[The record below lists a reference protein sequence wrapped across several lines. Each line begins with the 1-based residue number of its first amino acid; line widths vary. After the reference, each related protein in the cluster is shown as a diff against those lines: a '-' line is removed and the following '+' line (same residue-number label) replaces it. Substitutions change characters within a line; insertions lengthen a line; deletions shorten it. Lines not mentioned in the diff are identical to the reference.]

1 MNHLLQFIELPL
13 IAALIGWFTNWV
25 AIKMLFHP
33 KKRIKVGIFEIQG
46 VFPKRQKIFAEK
58 LGMVVAHELFSSH
71 DIKEKINQSNIDREV
86 KTLIDTHINTFLNTK
101 LKEAYP
107 QIVMFIYNYI
117 IRQFK
122 DVTMKEI
129 ENLLPLV
136 LQTYKQGIEKSLDIV
151 DIEGTVA
158 GKVANFSSDKLEEIL
173 YSIMKKEFRFVEI
186 LGGVLGFIIGLIQV
200 ILVNL

>member
-13 IAALIGWFTNWV
+13 IAALIGWLTNWV

-33 KKRIKVGIFEIQG
+33 KKRIKIGIFEIQG

-58 LGMVVAHELFSSH
+58 LGMVVAHDLFSSH
-71 DIKEKINQSNIDREV
+71 DIKEKISQSNIDKEI
-86 KTLIDTHINTFLNTK
+86 KALIDKHINTFLNTK

-129 ENLLPLV
+129 ETLLPLV
-136 LQTYKQGIEKSLDIV
+136 LNAYKQNIEKSLDVV

-158 GKVANFSSDKLEEIL
+158 SKVANFSSDKLEEIL

>member
-1 MNHLLQFIELPL
+1 
-13 IAALIGWFTNWV
+13 
-25 AIKMLFHP
+25 MLFHP
-33 KKRIKVGIFEIQG
+33 KKKIKIGIFAIQG
-46 VFPKRQKIFAEK
+46 IFPKRQKIFAEK
-58 LGMVVAHELFSSH
+58 LGMVVAHDLFSSQ
-71 DIKEKINQSNIDREV
+71 DIKEKINQSGIDKEV
-86 KTLIDTHINTFLNTK
+86 KTLIDKHINTFLNTK

-107 QIVMFIYNYI
+107 QMVMFVYNYI

-129 ENLLPLV
+129 ETLLPLV

-158 GKVANFSSDKLEEIL
+158 SKVANFSSDKLEEIL

>member
-1 MNHLLQFIELPL
+1 MGGAELLRIHVFNMTLKNLLPFIELPL
-13 IAALIGWFTNWV
+13 IAALIGWLTNWV

-33 KKRIKVGIFEIQG
+33 KKRIKIGIFEIQG
-46 VFPKRQKIFAEK
+46 IFPKRQKIFAEK
-58 LGMVVAHELFSSH
+58 LGMVVAHDLFSSH
-71 DIKEKINQSNIDREV
+71 DIKEKINQSNIDKEI
-86 KTLIDTHINTFLNTK
+86 KALIDKHINTFLNTK

-129 ENLLPLV
+129 ETLLPLV
-136 LQTYKQGIEKSLDIV
+136 LNAYKQNIEKSLDIV

-158 GKVANFSSDKLEEIL
+158 SKVANFSSDKLEEIL
-173 YSIMKKEFRFVEI
+173 YSIMKKSSD
-186 LGGVLGFIIGLIQV
+186 L
-200 ILVNL
+200 